1 MAAMA
6 RGAPECSLMRLAD
19 RMQKLFCVGA
29 LLSTVLI
36 EINSSGLLSIASA
49 SEIEERETRSGMA
62 KFEIESQPL
71 ASALEAYSVV
81 AKRQVIYNGNL
92 AIGRKSTAVR
102 GTYDVQ
108 HALVLLL
115 QDSGLMPRYM
125 AEDAFVLVPAP
136 QAALPVSTTPGP
148 LAARYYGLIQ
158 TRLLQTLCSDE
169 GVMRETDRLA
179 ASFWIDAGG
188 RVARATLLDSTGEAG
203 RDASVGRLLQR
214 ISIGAPP
221 PAGFAQP
228 VTLVLSPRSPAF
240 QQECRTNA
248 AVMSRAGP

>member
-1 MAAMA
+1 
-6 RGAPECSLMRLAD
+6 MRLAD
-19 RMQKLFCVGA
+19 CIRGLVFVGA
-29 LLSTVLI
+29 LLAKALTDVNSLALVPNAWAT
-36 EINSSGLLSIASA
+36 EIK
-49 SEIEERETRSGMA
+49 EREASSGMA
-62 KFEIESQPL
+62 TFEIESQPL

-92 AIGRKSTAVR
+92 AIGRRSAAVQ
-102 GTYDVQ
+102 GTYDVE

-115 QDSGLMPRYM
+115 QDSGLVPRYM

-136 QAALPVSTTPGP
+136 QAALPVSTTPEP

-158 TRLLQTLCSDE
+158 ARLLQTLCRDE
-169 GVMRETDRLA
+169 GGMRGTDRLA

-188 RVARATLLDSTGEAG
+188 RVARATLLDSTGDKG
-203 RDASVGRLLQR
+203 RDASVGQLLQR

-228 VTLVLSPRSPAF
+228 VTLVLSPRSSAF
-240 QQECRTNA
+240 QQECRTADA